1 MKFKKVKY
9 FVENML
15 NLYLLLFISIFFIFG
30 SLIMSETEIIL
41 LIMTLIFSFFKTR
54 EQFQVRKNQESKK
67 DDNNSTFIIIHF
79 RYF

>member
-54 EQFQVRKNQESKK
+54 EQFQVRKKPRKQE
-67 DDNNSTFIIIHF
+67 
-79 RYF
+79 R